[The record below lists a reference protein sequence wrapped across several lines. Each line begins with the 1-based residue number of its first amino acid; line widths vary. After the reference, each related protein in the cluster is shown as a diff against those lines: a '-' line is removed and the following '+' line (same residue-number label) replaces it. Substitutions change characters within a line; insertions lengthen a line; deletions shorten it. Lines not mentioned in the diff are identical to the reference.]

1 MLRLK
6 VREVAEAK
14 GIKNA
19 LELSQK
25 TGIGYNSIYAIWN
38 SEPRMI
44 GIETL
49 NRLCETLRVRPGQL
63 FVYTEDGNKTDQQK
77 AWRPL
82 LNEINEKTNLKITHK
97 TLVAYLAN
105 KTDDIPRYIVKLL
118 KAGKEGKLDE
128 YLSKHPVERYLKGKA
143 AHQNPA
149 Q

>member
-6 VREVAEAK
+6 VKEVALAK
-14 GIKNA
+14 GYKNA

-25 TGIGYNSIYAIWN
+25 TGIGYASIYGIWN
-38 SEPRMI
+38 GEPKQI

-49 NRLCETLRVRPGQL
+49 NRLCETLKVRPGQL
-63 FVYTEDGNKTDQQK
+63 FEYVKGEGVGEAGQT

-105 KTDDIPRYIVKLL
+105 KTEDIPRYIF
-118 KAGKEGKLDE
+118 KASSRTIPEG
-128 YLSKHPVERYLKGKA
+128 
-143 AHQNPA
+143 
-149 Q
+149 